1 MNAMVTVSSP
11 GTNSGFTVRSQYSS
25 MKPLHRR
32 QFLRLAVGAPAGLI
46 AAKTLAACSTNPS
59 SGSTN
64 SGPAVAPSGANRAES
79 DAPIKIGF
87 IALTDCASV
96 VMAHELGYFAERG
109 LNVEVIKQASWP
121 ATRDNL
127 LNGTIDAAHGL
138 FSLPISLAAGI
149 GGKPD
154 QVIKIAMILNNNGQA
169 ITLASSMAGAGYGD
183 LRRAEAAF
191 NGKSDI
197 SLAMTFPGGTHD
209 TWLRYWMK
217 AAGLS
222 AEQIKVIPIPPAQ
235 MVANM
240 KVGTMA
246 GFCVGEPW
254 GAQAVK
260 ENIGFTHINTQDI
273 WSQHPEKALI
283 VNEEFSSKR
292 EGDLKAVMGA
302 VLQASKWLDDP
313 SNRSK
318 AAKAIGVPGYVGA
331 APEVIEDRMLGKY
344 GLGSNLGTKTYDED
358 RMRFFREGETNALR
372 SSYVYWFLA
381 QYQRFGLIKEAPDY
395 KAIADRLLMKDLYK
409 QVAESEGVAVPDDDM
424 SPFRVKL
431 DDVEFDPAKVE
442 EEAARV

>member
-1 MNAMVTVSSP
+1 
-11 GTNSGFTVRSQYSS
+11 
-25 MKPLHRR
+25 MKPIQRR
-32 QFLRLAVGAPAGLI
+32 QFLRLAVGAPAGLL
-46 AAKTLAACSTNPS
+46 AAKTLAACSSDSP
-59 SGSTN
+59 GGGGD
-64 SGPAVAPSGANRAES
+64 SGPAVAASGANRAES

-96 VMAHELGYFAERG
+96 VMAHELGYFKERG

-138 FSLPISLAAGI
+138 FSLPISLAAGV

-169 ITLASSMAGAGYGD
+169 ITLASSLAAAGYAD
-183 LRRAEAAF
+183 LNMAKAAF
-191 NGKSDI
+191 DGKKDV

-222 AEQIKVIPIPPAQ
+222 TDDIKVIPIPPPQ
-235 MVANM
+235 MVSNM

-260 ENIGFTHINTQDI
+260 ESIGFTHINSQDV

-283 VNEEFSSKR
+283 VNEGFSEKR
-292 EGDLKAVMGA
+292 RGDLKAVMGA
-302 VLQASKWLDDP
+302 ILKASEWLDDP
-313 SNRSK
+313 ANRSK
-318 AAKAIGVPGYVGA
+318 AAKTIGVPGYVGA
-331 APEVIEDRMLGKY
+331 APEVIEGRMLGRY
-344 GLGSNLGTKTYDED
+344 GLGSNLGSRTYDED
-358 RMRFFREGETNALR
+358 RMRFFRNGETNALR

-395 KAIADRLLMKDLYK
+395 EAIAGKLLMKDLYAE
-409 QVAESEGVAVPDDDM
+409 VAESEGVAVPDDDM
-424 SPFRVKL
+424 APFQVKL
-431 DDVEFDPAKVE
+431 DGVEFDPAKVD
-442 EEAARV
+442 EEATRA